1 MKRISLLVMLLTLCG
16 IGSAAVKAVWA
27 PVWDIT
33 TPRAI
38 DKLVTDCKEA
48 GFNEILAQVRY
59 RGDALYVPNKHDH
72 RFPNPDPRSH
82 LLQDAAFDPLDY
94 LLQKTRNTNIKVQA
108 WVTVFVIS
116 TRETDKLARSHMFFK
131 HPEWISS
138 DFAGQPMHH
147 TSYEGAFFDPGI
159 PAVRDYVRNVIL
171 DIAANYPVAGIHL
184 DYIRYPDM
192 QFGFNALARQAFQ
205 SQVAEQDA
213 ESWLAW
219 KEGVILE
226 FINHLRRDLASCR
239 KGLRLT
245 AAVVDD
251 PDKAR
256 QKYSQNW
263 PTWLERGAVDAVYL
277 MAYTPQ
283 TARLDSLLQAQA
295 SSQKKKI
302 IVGLR
307 GWDGDIGYTA
317 GQIAEKLALV
327 KQRRNGGFAL
337 FSYGGLVRDGY
348 LPTLKKNIKRY

>member
-1 MKRISLLVMLLTLCG
+1 
-16 IGSAAVKAVWA
+16 
-27 PVWDIT
+27 
-33 TPRAI
+33 
-38 DKLVTDCKEA
+38 
-48 GFNEILAQVRY
+48 
-59 RGDALYVPNKHDH
+59 
-72 RFPNPDPRSH
+72 
-82 LLQDAAFDPLDY
+82 
-94 LLQKTRNTNIKVQA
+94 
-108 WVTVFVIS
+108 
-116 TRETDKLARSHMFFK
+116 
-131 HPEWISS
+131 
-138 DFAGQPMHH
+138 
-147 TSYEGAFFDPGI
+147 
-159 PAVRDYVRNVIL
+159 
-171 DIAANYPVAGIHL
+171 
-184 DYIRYPDM
+184 
-192 QFGFNALARQAFQ
+192 
-205 SQVAEQDA
+205 VAEQDA

-226 FINHLRRDLASCR
+226 FINQLRRDLASCR
-239 KGLRLT
+239 RGLRLT

-283 TARLDSLLQAQA
+283 TSRLDSLLQAQA

-348 LPTLKKNIKRY
+348 LPTLKKTIKRY